1 MADESIP
8 SPEELRQLIDYDPET
23 GRLLWRERHSS
34 MFKDMHNGAERSA
47 KIWNSR
53 YAGKDAL
60 AWANTNGHLCGDL
73 KRPSGRVKIYAH
85 RAAWAIHYGVW
96 PSVIDHINGDPADN
110 RIDNLRSTTQ
120 HENAKNQKKR
130 STNSSGI
137 TGVRFYAPRGK
148 WTASITHNRKNHHLG
163 YFKTAEEAAQARSAA
178 EARFG
183 FSDRH
188 GL

>member
-1 MADESIP
+1 MAKRDLP
-8 SPEELRQLIDYDPET
+8 SPEVLRQLLRYEPET
-23 GRLLWRERHSS
+23 GKLFWRERTPEHFEEKSQS
-34 MFKDMHNGAERSA
+34 AQHNCN
-47 KIWNSR
+47 IWNSK
-53 YAGKDAL
+53 YAGSEAL
-60 AWANTNGHLCGDL
+60 CTIKPGGHLYGTI
-73 KRPSGRVKIYAH
+73 SWGGRKPKLYAH
-85 RAAWAIHYGVW
+85 RVAWAIYHGEW
-96 PSVIDHINGDPADN
+96 PEVIDHINGDPADN

-130 STNSSGI
+130 FTNSSGI

-148 WTASITHNRKNHHLG
+148 WTASITHNRKDHHLG
-163 YFKTAEEAAQARSAA
+163 YFKTAEEAAQARAAA